1 MPHNAGKRLGEAIN
15 KQLEKIEYF
24 SSAENVSP
32 NLAVHEMRK
41 TFKRL
46 RALVRFY
53 IDYPVEFPP
62 DYSTQ
67 IKYFGR
73 SFSIMRESFV
83 NMQIFDRIAAGDYQ
97 IPERKIKLVRERLAV
112 KNKLVIE
119 KGFFEAEGYLPMQNF
134 GKLLSDQLNQFQI
147 GQPSLIQFVKQLEI
161 SYQESFDLYKQTWSG
176 SDPEMMHEL
185 RKKMK
190 RLMYQYDFIRYI
202 HPRYFKSKTFQL
214 NNITE
219 QLGEDHDLYVFLKEI
234 ESKDYELSAQEFEI
248 TENKVEHLRDLNRVK
263 LFPRLKQFFS
273 ETPEIFN
280 QKLKGIFKVQKV

>member
-1 MPHNAGKRLGEAIN
+1 MEAIT

-53 IDYPVEFPP
+53 IDYPVEFPS

-83 NMQIFDRIAAGDYQ
+83 NMQIFDRIAAVDYQ
-97 IPERKIKLVRERLAV
+97 IPERKIKLVREKLAM

-134 GKLLSDQLNQFQI
+134 GKLLSDQLSQFQI

-161 SYQESFDLYKQTWSG
+161 SYLESFELYKQTWSG
-176 SDPEMMHEL
+176 SDPELMHEL

-219 QLGEDHDLYVFLKEI
+219 QLGEDHDLYVFLKEVENI
-234 ESKDYELSAQEFEI
+234 DYELTEQEFEI
-248 TENKVEHLRDLNRVK
+248 TENKVQHLRDLNRVK
-263 LFPRLKQFFS
+263 LFPRLKHFYS

-280 QKLKGIFKVQKV
+280 QKLKGIFKVSMV

>member
-1 MPHNAGKRLGEAIN
+1 MPHNAGKKLVEALS
-15 KQLEKIEYF
+15 KQLERIDYY

-53 IDYPVEFPP
+53 IDYPVEFPS
-62 DYSTQ
+62 DYGTQ

-83 NMQIFDRIAAGDYQ
+83 NMQIFDRIAAVDYQ
-97 IPERKIKLVRERLAV
+97 IPERKIKLVKEKLAM
-112 KNKLVIE
+112 KNKQVIE
-119 KGFFEAEGYLPMQNF
+119 KGFFEAEGYLPIQNF
-134 GKLLSDQLNQFQI
+134 SKLLSEQLNQFQI
-147 GQPSLIQFVKQLEI
+147 GQPSLIQFIKQLEI
-161 SYQESFDLYKQTWSG
+161 SYQESFELYRQTWSG
-176 SDPEMMHEL
+176 SDPVLMHEL

-219 QLGEDHDLYVFLKEI
+219 QLGEDHDLYVFLKEV
-234 ESKDYELSAQEFEI
+234 EKNDYELGAEEFEI
-248 TENKVEHLRDLNRVK
+248 TENKVQHLRDLNRVK

-273 ETPEIFN
+273 ETPENIN
-280 QKLKGIFKVQKV
+280 HKLKTIFKVTVV

>member
-1 MPHNAGKRLGEAIN
+1 MPHNAGKRLVEAIT

-53 IDYPVEFPP
+53 IDYPVEFPS

-83 NMQIFDRIAAGDYQ
+83 NMQIFDRIAAVDYQ
-97 IPERKIKLVRERLAV
+97 IPERKIKLVREKLAM

-134 GKLLSDQLNQFQI
+134 GKLLSDQLSQFQI

-161 SYQESFDLYKQTWSG
+161 SYLESFELYKQTWSG
-176 SDPEMMHEL
+176 SDPELMHEL

-219 QLGEDHDLYVFLKEI
+219 QLGEDHDLYVFLKEVENI
-234 ESKDYELSAQEFEI
+234 DYELTEQEFEI
-248 TENKVEHLRDLNRVK
+248 TENKVQHLRDLNRVK
-263 LFPRLKQFFS
+263 LFPRLKHFYS

-280 QKLKGIFKVQKV
+280 QKLKGIFKVSMV

>member
-219 QLGEDHDLYVFLKEI
+219 QLGEDHDLYVFLKEV